1 MLNMRVFCL
10 YTLCKSYIYE
20 CMMLFESFCDIRI
33 FVRRKYVKVYRLR
46 RLNRCDLLSIAHEK
60 SFRFPDECVSIYI
73 YTQEE
78 AYSSNILNLSIMFYQ
93 SHFVVYS
100 IWGNVIV
107 CRKTISPKCIQRWTH
122 RDQWTKRNKKI
133 KQHSGFKGINLQKEL
148 CAFYYFTL
156 C

>member
-1 MLNMRVFCL
+1 MRVFCL

-73 YTQEE
+73 YTRRSVFVKHSQLIYYVLSVPFRSIQYLRKCNCVPENNIPEMHSAMDPSRSMDKKEQEDQTTLRIQGYKFTE
-78 AYSSNILNLSIMFYQ
+78 RIMCFLLF
-93 SHFVVYS
+93 HAML
-100 IWGNVIV
+100 
-107 CRKTISPKCIQRWTH
+107 T
-122 RDQWTKRNKKI
+122 
-133 KQHSGFKGINLQKEL
+133 E
-148 CAFYYFTL
+148 
-156 C
+156 